1 MRSDHTEESRF
12 ERFLHWAEGEEADQG
27 SEEAEDPERAEFVEY
42 LEYIDSHEPMDF
54 GAYRL
59 MRMRERA
66 AKGIPQPAVPG
77 HHAVVEQRAVR
88 AGGRKRGYRARHTE
102 KVGACLP
109 YSVRMCD
116 HGADAYPVAGS
127 SFHAAVWGPGS
138 PGDQL
143 RYLSDIWKKAWKKQA
158 RSMP

>member
-27 SEEAEDPERAEFVEY
+27 AEEAETRRRAEFVEY

-66 AKGIPQPAVPG
+66 AKGFLSLRYQAIMPSWNRERSER
-77 HHAVVEQRAVR
+77 VVER
-88 AGGRKRGYRARHTE
+88 GGTG
-102 KVGACLP
+102 
-109 YSVRMCD
+109 
-116 HGADAYPVAGS
+116 
-127 SFHAAVWGPGS
+127 
-138 PGDQL
+138 
-143 RYLSDIWKKAWKKQA
+143 QA
-158 RSMP
+158 H